1 MKHEVRATASQIK
14 DIKTLSSLLSER
26 FFYEVWLLPLDA
38 QGFEAWGS
46 NQLKNIV
53 LSPNVH
59 RNWQFYGH
67 IMLLTRMWNK
77 CTVFCP
83 RVWEIVREYW
93 TDERYCNVVSQS
105 CWITWL
111 ERESLIIKKK
121 RARFLLQ
128 AGRCGSFYFSSIR
141 DWYSRYHRYQII
153 YSKRVTHAVKMADSC
168 LRENG
173 VGVLCTVARS
183 WLLFLHDEG
192 EWKILN
198 QILLE
203 VLMNCTE
210 HFDLRSSLTESC
222 VARFMICWVCRL
234 YFSWLVS
241 SVLSLDECLIKSNY
255 GRFCVAPR
263 KLCRLVWHRV
273 WLIRNVKICFYYIQ
287 RFSYERWLS
296 FLLGKHS
303 GVLHLDQVFRC

>member
-1 MKHEVRATASQIK
+1 
-14 DIKTLSSLLSER
+14 
-26 FFYEVWLLPLDA
+26 
-38 QGFEAWGS
+38 
-46 NQLKNIV
+46 
-53 LSPNVH
+53 
-59 RNWQFYGH
+59 
-67 IMLLTRMWNK
+67 
-77 CTVFCP
+77 
-83 RVWEIVREYW
+83 
-93 TDERYCNVVSQS
+93 
-105 CWITWL
+105 
-111 ERESLIIKKK
+111 
-121 RARFLLQ
+121 
-128 AGRCGSFYFSSIR
+128 
-141 DWYSRYHRYQII
+141 
-153 YSKRVTHAVKMADSC
+153 MADSC

-234 YFSWLVS
+234 YFSGLVS

-255 GRFCVAPR
+255 GRFCVAPK

-273 WLIRNVKICFYYIQ
+273 WLIRNVKICFCYIQ
-287 RFSYERWLS
+287 RFFYEKWLS